1 MFNYI
6 KNFFDDKKTVH
17 ETKHQEHINQSKIV
31 SKTLGPTITMFD
43 PYYSYVYGE
52 ERFICMTKNMDKIVE
67 IIKKATTEHP
77 MLSRVIRNISQKV
90 AYNEYAFVSPT
101 NNKDKVKK
109 VESRFK
115 KILKDSNYTVN
126 SFLRDNIYNLIQF
139 SNSFTVPYRDENTK
153 ELIQVLLVQNLGW
166 HVHSSWGTSFSKEFR
181 FEPEGQTNNSKIYKT
196 NIDIWH
202 YTFNKSSDEIYGMP
216 LWIPVIPFLRK
227 KKYLESITIDSY
239 RDQSLEK
246 TIYSI
251 GVKKNG
257 DISPVTPESF
267 KSIRLNLEEYPDN
280 DLIAD
285 VPIDVNTISKTFTSP
300 DIILEALD
308 KQIIAGL
315 YTSRSQLGENGA
327 GRQDAETQ
335 QENTETIVEDF
346 KVEFQNHLNNT
357 FIKEICKDLFGNADE
372 DNEVLFTFCDSFNLK
387 ERKEKHA
394 TYLFQAGIIDL
405 DEARAMCNL
414 NKTIDKNKT
423 NFSLYNQKE
432 VSGTVQ
438 STNNPSNQHGTTHT
452 TKKTKKDRKEV
463 SET

>member
-6 KNFFDDKKTVH
+6 KNFFEDKKTVH

-166 HVHSSWGTSFSKEFR
+166 HVHSSWGTSFS
-181 FEPEGQTNNSKIYKT
+181 
-196 NIDIWH
+196 
-202 YTFNKSSDEIYGMP
+202 
-216 LWIPVIPFLRK
+216 
-227 KKYLESITIDSY
+227 
-239 RDQSLEK
+239 
-246 TIYSI
+246 
-251 GVKKNG
+251 
-257 DISPVTPESF
+257 
-267 KSIRLNLEEYPDN
+267 
-280 DLIAD
+280 
-285 VPIDVNTISKTFTSP
+285 
-300 DIILEALD
+300 
-308 KQIIAGL
+308 
-315 YTSRSQLGENGA
+315 
-327 GRQDAETQ
+327 
-335 QENTETIVEDF
+335 
-346 KVEFQNHLNNT
+346 
-357 FIKEICKDLFGNADE
+357 
-372 DNEVLFTFCDSFNLK
+372 
-387 ERKEKHA
+387 
-394 TYLFQAGIIDL
+394 
-405 DEARAMCNL
+405 
-414 NKTIDKNKT
+414 
-423 NFSLYNQKE
+423 
-432 VSGTVQ
+432 
-438 STNNPSNQHGTTHT
+438 
-452 TKKTKKDRKEV
+452 
-463 SET
+463 